1 MICTW
6 GISTSSLSLNAKI
19 RRLTIFLISG
29 GIYSKSL
36 SLKIKIYLLC
46 QLYFIISVKFF
57 KDTCY
62 LSIHIKPTL
71 DTTHAVYAAP
81 RNFRAYFRHW
91 DCCMRDQELLGREK
105 IQILW
110 VNYPI
115 DSLLGSKFCKGI
127 LLDISRYSIALL
139 NSILWLLNI
148 YTWNQNYLN
157 FGIVERVMGTS
168 WRALLNRFS
177 ISMFSRFARAG
188 GISLTLLWLKVSL
201 VIFFMVQSLGISS
214 KWIRFLSLKSISA
227 FGTFWA
233 SSIVFLTILD
243 VILIFEM

>member
-1 MICTW
+1 
-6 GISTSSLSLNAKI
+6 
-19 RRLTIFLISG
+19 
-29 GIYSKSL
+29 
-36 SLKIKIYLLC
+36 
-46 QLYFIISVKFF
+46 
-57 KDTCY
+57 
-62 LSIHIKPTL
+62 
-71 DTTHAVYAAP
+71 
-81 RNFRAYFRHW
+81 
-91 DCCMRDQELLGREK
+91 MRDQELLRREK
-105 IQILW
+105 IQILSA
-110 VNYPI
+110 NYPT
-115 DSLLGSKFCKGI
+115 DSLLGSKFCEDI
-127 LLDISRYSIALL
+127 LLDISRYSIAIL
-139 NSILWLLNI
+139 NHNILWLLNI